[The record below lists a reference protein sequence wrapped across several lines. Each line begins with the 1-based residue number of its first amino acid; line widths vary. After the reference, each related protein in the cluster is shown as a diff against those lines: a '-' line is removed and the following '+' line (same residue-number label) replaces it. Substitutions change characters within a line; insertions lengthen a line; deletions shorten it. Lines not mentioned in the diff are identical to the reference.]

1 MQIIDTNLRSLFID
15 AIIFQYQ
22 YSIDNYDIRGA
33 QVEALEGPRA
43 GQAPDADSSGD
54 QPAATKPR
62 LTALRPPSPPPPYFL
77 RPLSDQD
84 LPHIYPPRTPPISR
98 TNTPEPRAPV
108 EQGTGEGKGIAEPG
122 GSTAPLV
129 VGQEPSSGGIAPL
142 VVGDP
147 PRQGHPRSPA
157 TSYNRYVLLQARE
170 ALNTQ
175 YKEFPK
181 AKENDRFFYS
191 HYETRK
197 STQLALDA
205 LLGASGAAGPPRRR
219 RLLWRPN
226 QTTLG
231 RPPITRNSARGLRSE
246 AARQRRQEQR
256 SMKRNLARNL
266 HRRQNHL
273 PTAPAQ
279 ELQPRPPRLQFG
291 LPYIISSLN
300 VRGMKKRGK
309 RQEIERYMEE
319 QQIDIMLI
327 QETHIGDEII
337 ENFKKSNYVWYYSG
351 GGLAAKGETCY
362 HGVGI
367 IIRKELKNYI
377 LDVETISERLMTIT
391 LRGRIPVTLAS
402 AYAPTAA
409 ATAEDKD
416 NFYEAFRKIT
426 HKHKKKGILYV
437 GADLNARLIDPGD
450 YDDGIGPHIFGAGL
464 AVDREELAGVEDNR
478 ARLQE
483 HLIVTRSTL
492 ANTLFPKQPQGLIT
506 YKLDKT
512 IGTTPPYDN
521 KRYATLDYFLTHKKW
536 RNNIRNVHSDMQAG
550 IDTDHF
556 PLLMT
561 VRIKLKAE
569 YGKRI
574 TRTKY
579 VQCTDNQREAFNDH
593 LQSNLT
599 TTPTHHQLI
608 SVLRASA
615 DAHIPKKLPNPSR
628 PFEFSDDSEEL
639 LRQKKQQI
647 REGANDT
654 GLKEI
659 RSKISKSIRK
669 DRRKHEAEMIGPELD
684 IRDQFMGLR
693 RLRKPYV
700 PVPLSIKDSQGK
712 HVPLHRRAQFAAE
725 FLGKEI
731 WGEAHPTPQ
740 ELVHQ
745 IASDSLVTDDLRM
758 NTGEITLSELEGAI
772 RKLQRGKAA
781 GPDGL
786 PIDIFKE
793 LNPNGQNMILHLLN
807 TWWNG
812 EQLSPEITQ
821 AHVVLIFKKGN
832 KADLG
837 NYRPISLLNSVYKI
851 YTTILQQRL
860 AKVLDKH
867 LQKTQYGFRK
877 RKSTANAVHYVRR
890 VMEKG
895 EKQYQN
901 TVYIV
906 RLGKG
911 F

>member
-1 MQIIDTNLRSLFID
+1 
-15 AIIFQYQ
+15 
-22 YSIDNYDIRGA
+22 
-33 QVEALEGPRA
+33 
-43 GQAPDADSSGD
+43 
-54 QPAATKPR
+54 
-62 LTALRPPSPPPPYFL
+62 
-77 RPLSDQD
+77 
-84 LPHIYPPRTPPISR
+84 
-98 TNTPEPRAPV
+98 
-108 EQGTGEGKGIAEPG
+108 
-122 GSTAPLV
+122 
-129 VGQEPSSGGIAPL
+129 
-142 VVGDP
+142 
-147 PRQGHPRSPA
+147 
-157 TSYNRYVLLQARE
+157 
-170 ALNTQ
+170 
-175 YKEFPK
+175 
-181 AKENDRFFYS
+181 
-191 HYETRK
+191 
-197 STQLALDA
+197 
-205 LLGASGAAGPPRRR
+205 
-219 RLLWRPN
+219 
-226 QTTLG
+226 
-231 RPPITRNSARGLRSE
+231 
-246 AARQRRQEQR
+246 
-256 SMKRNLARNL
+256 
-266 HRRQNHL
+266 
-273 PTAPAQ
+273 
-279 ELQPRPPRLQFG
+279 
-291 LPYIISSLN
+291 
-300 VRGMKKRGK
+300 
-309 RQEIERYMEE
+309 
-319 QQIDIMLI
+319 
-327 QETHIGDEII
+327 
-337 ENFKKSNYVWYYSG
+337 
-351 GGLAAKGETCY
+351 
-362 HGVGI
+362 
-367 IIRKELKNYI
+367 
-377 LDVETISERLMTIT
+377 
-391 LRGRIPVTLAS
+391 
-402 AYAPTAA
+402 
-409 ATAEDKD
+409 
-416 NFYEAFRKIT
+416 
-426 HKHKKKGILYV
+426 
-437 GADLNARLIDPGD
+437 
-450 YDDGIGPHIFGAGL
+450 
-464 AVDREELAGVEDNR
+464 
-478 ARLQE
+478 
-483 HLIVTRSTL
+483 
-492 ANTLFPKQPQGLIT
+492 
-506 YKLDKT
+506 
-512 IGTTPPYDN
+512 
-521 KRYATLDYFLTHKKW
+521 
-536 RNNIRNVHSDMQAG
+536 
-550 IDTDHF
+550 
-556 PLLMT
+556 MT

-579 VQCTDNQREAFNDH
+579 AQCTDNQREAFNDH

-628 PFEFSDDSEEL
+628 PFEFSDDTEEL

-712 HVPLHRRAQFAAE
+712 HVPLHRRAQFAAS

-745 IASDSLVTDDLRM
+745 IASDRLVTDDLRM

-793 LNPNGQNMILHLLN
+793 LNPNGHNMILHLLN

-877 RKSTANAVHYVRR
+877 RKSIANAVHYVRR

-895 EKQYQN
+895 
-901 TVYIV
+901 
-906 RLGKG
+906 
-911 F
+911 